1 MVRVLFITILA
12 IFACSLPAHGAD
24 SITIDQNTRR
34 SGGDYTSFST
44 ATARQ
49 CAEYCQKSS
58 RCQAFDFYSSDHSCW
73 LKSTA
78 YPSSYYAGAVSGS
91 KQHKTVRQQPSGLKN
106 IVVRYDTQ
114 RPGGDYVRFQVRD
127 ARECENRCAVDSR
140 CVAFDFTSSDYF
152 CYLKSWVPRARYY
165 RGIERFRL

>member
-1 MVRVLFITILA
+1 MLFRLVKGEGMVRVFFISFLA
-12 IFACSLPAHGAD
+12 FFTCSLSVYGAD

-91 KQHKTVRQQPSGLKN
+91 KQHRPVRQQPSGSKN
-106 IVVRYDTQ
+106 IEVHYDTQ
-114 RPGGDYVRFQVRD
+114 RPGGDYVRFQVLD
-127 ARECENRCAVDSR
+127 AR
-140 CVAFDFTSSDYF
+140 
-152 CYLKSWVPRARYY
+152 
-165 RGIERFRL
+165 